1 MNFAYKEHGE
11 KKEALV
17 KLRLCPECGLP
28 LSLFSVFPCLCDSV
42 GRAAAKVSLHVR
54 DTTHSYVWVDTVC
67 DVHVLYL

>member
-28 LSLFSVFPCLCDSV
+28 LSLLSVFPCLCDSV
-42 GRAAAKVSLHVR
+42 GRAAAKAR
-54 DTTHSYVWVDTVC
+54 QRWAG
-67 DVHVLYL
+67 